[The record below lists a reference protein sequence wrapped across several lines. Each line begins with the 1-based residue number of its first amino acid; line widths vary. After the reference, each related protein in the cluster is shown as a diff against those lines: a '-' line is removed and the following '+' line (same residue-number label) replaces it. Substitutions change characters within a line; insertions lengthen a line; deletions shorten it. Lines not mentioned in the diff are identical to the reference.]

1 LTRKLDRI
9 IRSLKKKIGLL
20 KMYGAN
26 EMKLLMSGMLAL
38 SAVAIVSV
46 NSANAQTPDPYAD
59 CTCRTTPVAGAA
71 NAGSIRLPSGEVV
84 LINFGASMRAE
95 NGSAVDDGSV
105 IATGSGSF
113 GLSVG
118 SSCQLAIGSQRK
130 VTITQPTGSA
140 GDYCVRVEEDA
151 GAYQE
156 FAGRAG
162 GGQQSVVAGS
172 GPDASTIILGAAAV
186 GGGILLYN
194 VTVDDDQ
201 GSSSG
206 Q

>member
-1 LTRKLDRI
+1 MKYWI
-9 IRSLKKKIGLL
+9 PGLL
-20 KMYGAN
+20 AA
-26 EMKLLMSGMLAL
+26 MST
-38 SAVAIVSV
+38 AIVPASI
-46 NSANAQTPDPYAD
+46 ANAQTPDPYSD
-59 CTCRTTPVAGAA
+59 CTCRTAPVSGAA
-71 NAGSIRLPSGEVV
+71 NAGSIRLPTGEVV
-84 LINFGASMRAE
+84 LINFGSSTRPD
-95 NGSAVDDGSV
+95 NGAAVDDGSV

-156 FAGRAG
+156 LADRAG
-162 GGQQSVVAGS
+162 SATDYAASGS
-172 GPDASTIILGAAAV
+172 GPDASTVILGAAAV

-194 VTVDDDQ
+194 VTVDDDDDQ
-201 GSSSG
+201 KSSSG